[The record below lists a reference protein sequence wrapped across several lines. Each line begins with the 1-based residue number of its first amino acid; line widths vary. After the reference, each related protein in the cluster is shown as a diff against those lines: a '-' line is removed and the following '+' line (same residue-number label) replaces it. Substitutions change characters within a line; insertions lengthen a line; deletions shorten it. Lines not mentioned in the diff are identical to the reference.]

1 MRTLLLVSLLTLA
14 ACSRPEAPPKPTP
27 AAPVA
32 VTTAAIAV
40 GPVVSSYDAT
50 GTVRASVTAT
60 VSARLMGYAKEVR
73 VRVGDH
79 VAEGQLLVLLDAR
92 DQETGVRQAEA
103 AREELRLAI
112 PEADSAVAGAKA
124 QSELAELTLQRLQDL
139 FQKRSVT
146 QQELD
151 EAIARRK
158 AAQSAFDM
166 ARARRSQ
173 LNAKLTQAE
182 QGLHLAGLQQGY
194 ARVTAPFAGLITTRT
209 VEPGTLTMP
218 GMPLFTLE
226 RDGAFRLEANV
237 EESRLGSIRLGQ
249 SLPVFLGDASTPQ
262 SGRVSEIVPLID
274 AATRTGIVKID
285 LPAVPGLR
293 SGLFGR
299 ASFAATGREAPLV
312 PLAALVERGQ
322 LQSVFVAEGS
332 TARLRLVT
340 LGARTAM
347 GAEVLSGLSP
357 HETVI
362 SPVPPGL
369 LDGAAIEVRR

>member
-1 MRTLLLVSLLTLA
+1 MRTLLLVSLLALA
-14 ACSRPEAPPKPTP
+14 ACSRPEAPPKPAP
-27 AAPVA
+27 SAPVA
-32 VTTAAIAV
+32 VTTATIAL

-73 VRVGDH
+73 ARVGDH
-79 VAEGQLLVLLDAR
+79 VAAGQLLVLLDAR

-103 AREELRLAI
+103 VREEFRLAI
-112 PEADSAVAGAKA
+112 PEADSAVAAAKA
-124 QSELAELTLQRLQDL
+124 QTELAELTLQRLQDL

-151 EAIARRK
+151 EAVARRK
-158 AAQSAFDM
+158 AAQSAFEM

-173 LNAKLTQAE
+173 LDAKLTQAE

-194 ARVTAPFAGLITTRT
+194 ARVTAPFAGVITTRT

-218 GMPLFTLE
+218 GLPLFTLE

-237 EESRLGSIRLGQ
+237 EESRLATVRLGQ
-249 SLPVFLGDASTPQ
+249 SVPVFLGDASTPQ

-274 AATRTGIVKID
+274 AATRTGLVKID

-299 ASFAATGREAPLV
+299 ASFAATAREALLV

-340 LGARTAM
+340 LGTRTAL